1 MRQRY
6 NILLT
11 LLLAV
16 VIQMSAQTLNDRYN
30 SQRPVVIVVD
40 NSHPSCS
47 HSDDK
52 GEPSGYCG
60 AIAKAVADEL
70 ELPCQI
76 VTKDKDAARQAL
88 ERGEA
93 DICLADSRNYQP
105 PISSFVSK
113 NVFDYSRAGDGSITE
128 TRMIGK
134 DRQLVESLDDEFTRL
149 KESGYITLI
158 RERWI
163 HPERA
168 IPEAKPTA
176 LYIAGILSVLAA
188 ILLLLTLYLLLRHRR
203 MRRNTRALREML
215 RQVPHLERFYDV
227 QDNQAAYDLNR
238 KYDAILCNPFVAISF
253 YDHNGHFIIENDAMR
268 QLGEKDTTPYR
279 QPLYNADGEVTNYFV
294 AIRCPATT

>member
-6 NILLT
+6 IFLLT

-16 VIQMSAQTLNDRYN
+16 VIQMSAQTLNDRYHR
-30 SQRPVVIVVD
+30 QRPVVMVID
-40 NSHPSCS
+40 NSHPCFS
-47 HSDDK
+47 HFNGKD
-52 GEPSGYCG
+52 EPSGYCG

-70 ELPCQI
+70 GLPCRI
-76 VTKDKDAARQAL
+76 VLKDKDEARQAFKQ
-88 ERGEA
+88 GEA
-93 DICLADSRNYQP
+93 DIFLADSRNYQDP
-105 PISSFVSK
+105 ATFVSK
-113 NVFDYSRAGDGSITE
+113 NVIDYSQASDGTITE

-134 DRQLVESLDDEFTRL
+134 DRQLVEALDGEFTRL
-149 KESGYITLI
+149 KESGYISI
-158 RERWI
+158 IHERWA
-163 HPERA
+163 HPEHA

-176 LYIAGILSVLAA
+176 LYIAAILSVLAV
-188 ILLLLTLYLLLRHRR
+188 ILLLLTLHLMLRHRYT
-203 MRRNTRALREML
+203 RRNTRALREML
-215 RQVPHLERFYDV
+215 RQVPHLERFYAV
-227 QDNQAAYDLNR
+227 EDNQAARDLIH